1 MKAVQVR
8 QWGGWD
14 AAEVSDID
22 RPQPAAGEVLV
33 RVKATSINPLDWAI
47 REGYLQEYVSLPYL
61 LGSDVSGDIEA
72 LGEGV
77 EGLQVGM
84 PIYGMKGLRGG
95 GFAEYTTM
103 LPTELAAKPTTLGY
117 KEAAAVPHAAL
128 TAWQSLFDIAGLQP
142 GQKILIHAAAGGVGH
157 YAVQFAKLKGAYV
170 IGTGSANNEAFVRG
184 LGADE
189 FIDYPNV
196 PFESVVK
203 DMDVVFDTVG
213 YDTTVR
219 SLQVLKA
226 GGTLVCIV
234 TPPPPEVAA
243 QHNVVVKFYGAHPD
257 STQLTEI
264 GKLIDAGKVTPS
276 ISHVLQIGQV
286 QEALQLSQGR
296 HVRGKLVM
304 SLEG

>member
-8 QWGGWD
+8 QWGGYD
-14 AAEVSDID
+14 ATVVEDVE

-33 RVKATSINPLDWAI
+33 RVRATSVNPLDWSI
-47 REGYLQEYVSLPYL
+47 REGYLQEYVSLPYR

-72 LGEGV
+72 IGEGV
-77 EGLQVGM
+77 EGLQVGT
-84 PIYGMKGLRGG
+84 PVYGMKGLRGG
-95 GFAEYTTM
+95 GYAEYTTM
-103 LPTELAAKPTTLGY
+103 LPSELAAKPASLDY

-128 TAWQSLFDIAGLQP
+128 TAWQALFDIAQIQA
-142 GQKILIHAAAGGVGH
+142 GQKVLIHAAAGGVGH

-170 IGTGSANNEAFVRG
+170 IGTGSAKNEEFVRG

-189 FIDYPNV
+189 FIDYPNI

-203 DMDVVFDTVG
+203 DADVVFDTVG
-213 YDTTVR
+213 YDTTAR
-219 SLQVLKA
+219 SCGVLKS

-257 STQLTEI
+257 SAQLSEI
-264 GKLIDAGKVTPS
+264 GKLIDEGKVKPS
-276 ISHVLQIGQV
+276 ISQVLQIDQV
-286 QEALQLSQGR
+286 QEALQISQSR
-296 HVRGKLVM
+296 HVRGKLVL
-304 SLEG
+304 SLEE